1 MDIGV
6 VYQTDLFLNLF
17 LLNITMSTK
26 LAHWAFNKNILLKMF
41 HCLNVIAKILISLH
55 AKNTMQI
62 YHF

>member
-1 MDIGV
+1 
-6 VYQTDLFLNLF
+6 
-17 LLNITMSTK
+17 MSTK

-55 AKNTMQI
+55 AKNIMQI